1 MKRFLLLCTCALV
14 SLCLLPLGGD
24 AAVVVDDE
32 VAVKGEPLTLVAQTK
47 GRFFGSGGELVEF
60 LMDGVSLGKTLSGG
74 DGFAY
79 REFTPTKAGM
89 HSITVISKNE
99 SGHGSLLIL
108 KKGAR
113 LVLVDGEGAVM
124 EGRLMGVS
132 REGSQEALRAIVKRY
147 PIVFVATGLGRRDL
161 KEWLRDHG
169 FIDAPV
175 VDWDDGRVLSD
186 LTGKGFRIRAVIGAA
201 EVVRQA
207 KGHAQLLLSFEESEG
222 VREVTSWKEIIK
234 KLK

>member
-1 MKRFLLLCTCALV
+1 MKFLLLLCLSAIV
-14 SLCLLPLGGD
+14 SLYLPPLTSD
-24 AAVVVDDE
+24 AAVLVDDE
-32 VAVKGEPLTLVAQTK
+32 VAVKGQPLTLTAQTK

-60 LMDGVSLGKTLSGG
+60 LMDGVPLGKTLSGG

-89 HSITVISKNE
+89 HAITVTSKDE
-99 SGHGSLLIL
+99 SGHGSLLVL

-113 LVLVDGEGAVM
+113 LVLVDSEGAVM
-124 EGRLMGVS
+124 EGRLMRVS
-132 REGSQEALRAIVKRY
+132 REGSQEGLRTIVKRY
-147 PIVFVATGLGRRDL
+147 PVVFVTTGLDRHDL

-175 VDWDDGRVLSD
+175 VDWEEGRALSD
-186 LTGKGFRIRAVIGAA
+186 LTGKGFRIRAVIGAS
-201 EVVRQA
+201 EVVGQA

-222 VREVTSWKEIIK
+222 AEEVNTWKEVLK